1 MDDSFSVEYWH
12 NDFFW
17 LDAPISVPVP
27 ASTSAPARQISAFVP
42 YLTRPATGL
51 GQENNPTTS
60 AAAATVTTTSS
71 SYNSRNVNKRMVEYW
86 RKHWHEKKEPT
97 SLGDF
102 EREKCHR
109 HMLNERMRREK
120 QKQSYLALHS
130 MLPKNTKNDKN
141 SIIQSATRTIQEMK
155 ALEKTLKRRNLELE
169 MAIARKK
176 KEKEKGTTPIINVA
190 LSNPSCG
197 INSMLAVLNFL
208 KTVGVNSKAI
218 HATFFN
224 SQFSAQLAID
234 THMGA
239 AEVER
244 ALQVTLDEAERK
256 FQRQCK
262 EGSKEIKETH
272 FNFNNSRGTHHVG
285 PEFES

>member
-1 MDDSFSVEYWH
+1 MDHTFTAEFWH

-17 LDAPISVPVP
+17 LDAPISVP
-27 ASTSAPARQISAFVP
+27 AAGPARQISAFVP
-42 YLTRPATGL
+42 YDPSQVATGL
-51 GQENNPTTS
+51 GQENNPTTT
-60 AAAATVTTTSS
+60 TVTT

-86 RKHWHEKKEPT
+86 RKHWHEKKET
-97 SLGDF
+97 SPLGEL

-141 SIIQSATRTIQEMK
+141 SIVQSAARAIQEMK
-155 ALEKTLKRRNLELE
+155 ALEEILKRRNLELE

-176 KEKEKGTTPIINVA
+176 KEKEKETTPIISVA

-197 INSMLAVLNFL
+197 INSMLAVLNVL

-218 HATFFN
+218 HATFVN

-244 ALQVTLDEAERK
+244 ALQVTLNEAERK
-256 FQRQCK
+256 FQRQCM
-262 EGSKEIKETH
+262 EGSKQIKESH
-272 FNFNNSRGTHHVG
+272 FNFNNNKGAYEVG
-285 PEFES
+285 PEFQF